1 MNEISTLNL
10 GPSSKPPILFEDFDS
25 TSTNLSLSNS
35 MTSQPPSSSES
46 VGQALKALRSQ
57 STELLQ
63 TCKALLH
70 SPPTQTTPSSSNPET
85 LQDIAKLATLI
96 HSHTV
101 RTALTCGT
109 TASNPTV
116 SHNCLKSLHEPILPL
131 MAAYQVVR
139 AEEYPTFFV
148 KSVGHSLER
157 VLDTMGVFVG
167 EIVEIAS
174 GGTSVESAERLRYSG
189 MMLECCDDLKGIV
202 DKGVEGILKKKLNE
216 TISMLKDA
224 TEEVSEVAQQETK
237 DEQEDERLVN
247 DEDDQEEVLEDDEV
261 EYSATEKEFAKRVQK
276 QLHLLSLLY
285 KAISK
290 RRLSLTGPY
299 DSSLRTKLESIHD
312 LLSLLASLVDEL
324 VSGIVAQEDAMK
336 LELLDVELLQEAR
349 KLGESV
355 RLPLSG
361 NGDGKEEWFD
371 AWLQR
376 MV

>member
-1 MNEISTLNL
+1 
-10 GPSSKPPILFEDFDS
+10 
-25 TSTNLSLSNS
+25 
-35 MTSQPPSSSES
+35 
-46 VGQALKALRSQ
+46 
-57 STELLQ
+57 
-63 TCKALLH
+63 
-70 SPPTQTTPSSSNPET
+70 
-85 LQDIAKLATLI
+85 
-96 HSHTV
+96 
-101 RTALTCGT
+101 
-109 TASNPTV
+109 
-116 SHNCLKSLHEPILPL
+116 

-139 AEEYPTFFV
+139 SEEYPTFFV
-148 KSVGHSLER
+148 KGVGHSLER
-157 VLDTMGVFVG
+157 LLDTMGVFVG

-224 TEEVSEVAQQETK
+224 TEEVSEVVQQETK

-324 VSGIVAQEDAMK
+324 VSGIVAQEEAMK